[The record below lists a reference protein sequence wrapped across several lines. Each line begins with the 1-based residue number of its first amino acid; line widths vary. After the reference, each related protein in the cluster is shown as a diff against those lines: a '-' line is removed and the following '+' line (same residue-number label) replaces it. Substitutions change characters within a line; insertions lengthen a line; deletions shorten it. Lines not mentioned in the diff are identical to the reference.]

1 MPSNSRE
8 KAVRSARKKI
18 SDDRLIAFLR
28 AAREASPAV
37 LAIQL
42 ACEKLDEGKLLD
54 ELFYDGDVYGY
65 FLRVQSRDKEKYKI
79 EFSCQAGPTA
89 GDGGE
94 WEVVFEG
101 DTVVS
106 ITGGRTYIS

>member
-8 KAVRSARKKI
+8 KSVRTARKKI
-18 SDDRLIAFLR
+18 SDARLIAFLR
-28 AAREASPAV
+28 AAREVSQGV
-37 LAIQL
+37 RAIQF
-42 ACEKLDEGKLLD
+42 ACDKLDEGESLD

-65 FLRVQSRDKEKYKI
+65 YLKVKQLSENKLKI

-94 WEVVFEG
+94 WDVVFDG
-101 DTVVS
+101 DTVAS
-106 ITGGRTYIS
+106 ISGGMNFIS